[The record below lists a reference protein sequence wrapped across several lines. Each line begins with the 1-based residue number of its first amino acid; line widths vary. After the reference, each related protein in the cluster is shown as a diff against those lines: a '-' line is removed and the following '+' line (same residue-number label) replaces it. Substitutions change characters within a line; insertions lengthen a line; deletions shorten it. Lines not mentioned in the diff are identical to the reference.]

1 MNASSPTTTERAR
14 KSQSVI
20 LRAMQEPGRQTAA
33 ATCMGVSES
42 TVSRMKSEQLE
53 QFCLLLAHL
62 GLKVVAVAHSHQ
74 AGFALGESVAGPLLV
89 LHIAVGEGK
98 ISRTVTK
105 YLWHLFQE
113 IGVRQCRFALS
124 ALAVDVV
131 HQLQTGH
138 GDWVDG

>member
-62 GLKVVAVAHSHQ
+62 GLKVVPVAMQCFPEDKVQ
-74 AGFALGESVAGPLLV
+74 AMLTLAKGHLASIERPDQ
-89 LHIAVGEGK
+89 LH
-98 ISRTVTK
+98 
-105 YLWHLFQE
+105 WDDHL
-113 IGVRQCRFALS
+113 
-124 ALAVDVV
+124 
-131 HQLQTGH
+131 
-138 GDWVDG
+138 